1 MSDVQMPTPNS
12 SWLRRLAWCG
22 LIAAALVIMPL
33 WLFGLGWI
41 AWETA
46 SLLTTAAVKLIGGL
60 SQILA

>member
-1 MSDVQMPTPNS
+1 MRIQMVETP
-12 SWLRRLAWCG
+12 WLRKLAWCG

-46 SLLTTAAVKLIGGL
+46 SWLTTAAARLLGDL
-60 SQILA
+60 SQFLA